1 MMMSGCI
8 SLDWFQIHRCRI
20 IWNSHRAIAI
30 PIVLW
35 LVTLGEHHPALC
47 PYVAS
52 FHVHLA
58 LGGLV
63 AWTSSVP
70 GGDFFNGVAAQFGVA
85 YYAVSVFLHTVLTG
99 MICFRILRH
108 GRMVQDRLGRE
119 YAALYFAVVT
129 LVVES
134 VLPYTLSGIA
144 FLASLGVRSP
154 TSTAF
159 VALYFLMMVC
169 GLVAFPVDKAS

>member
-1 MMMSGCI
+1 MSTT
-8 SLDWFQIHRCRI
+8 
-20 IWNSHRAIAI
+20 
-30 PIVLW
+30 P
-35 LVTLGEHHPALC
+35 HHALI
-47 PYVAS
+47 VAS
-52 FHVHLA
+52 FHVQLV

-85 YYAVSVFLHTVLTG
+85 YYAVSVFLHSVLTG
-99 MICFRILRH
+99 MICYRILRH
-108 GRMVQDRLGRE
+108 GRMVREHLGRE
-119 YAALYFAVVT
+119 YASLYYAVVV

-144 FLASLGVRSP
+144 FLASLGVRSA

-169 GLVAFPVDKAS
+169 GVASPVDEAS